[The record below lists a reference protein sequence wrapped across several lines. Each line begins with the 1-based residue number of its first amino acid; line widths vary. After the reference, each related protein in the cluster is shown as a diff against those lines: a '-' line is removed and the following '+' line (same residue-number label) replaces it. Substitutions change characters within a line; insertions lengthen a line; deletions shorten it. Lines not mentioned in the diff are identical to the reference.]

1 MWQNSCLCGAFTA
14 LFVRLKP
21 DQRIFA
27 MSKRCAISGKTTS
40 FGRNV
45 SFSKRRTNRRFMS
58 NIHYKNLYVPELG
71 VTIRCQLSTHA
82 IRTIDKKG
90 LAAYLKDEGKTIRDL
105 I

>member
-1 MWQNSCLCGAFTA
+1 
-14 LFVRLKP
+14 
-21 DQRIFA
+21 
-27 MSKRCAISGKTTS
+27 MSRRCAISGKTTT

-45 SFSKRRTNRRFMS
+45 SFSKKRTNRRFKA

-82 IRTIDKKG
+82 VRCIDKMG
-90 LAAYLKDEGKTIRDL
+90 LDAYLKSQGKTLVDL

>member
-1 MWQNSCLCGAFTA
+1 
-14 LFVRLKP
+14 
-21 DQRIFA
+21 
-27 MSKRCAISGKTTS
+27 MSRRCAISGKTTS

-45 SFSKRRTNRRFMS
+45 SFSKKRTNRRFES

-71 VTIRCQLSTHA
+71 VQIRCQLSTHA
-82 IRTIDKKG
+82 LRTIDKKG